1 MQPRDLHRPQ
11 KPTSPLVSCLQGSCL
26 LLVLGLVY
34 AALRAQ
40 PAEGPAIVY
49 GHTPALHPV
58 GHVQGSPQVEVP
70 SVTSAELTAAQP
82 PSPRHGLR
90 EHESDMPFAVLN
102 RERKAQAQQ
111 HGNAFLVYE
120 PTAAERP
127 GGDLDK
133 PGSLD
138 AAVAASAAQK
148 EVMLLC
154 VGGAGSMR
162 TGMNLVFNFRAMGL
176 YNMLI
181 FADKEQT
188 CEALWGVLPQ
198 LACVYWPS
206 RFTAKKPDSLYNTMF
221 NKVALAFFEARKLLV
236 QRLVLGYGLNLLHLD
251 ADTIWFANPFPIF
264 KTLYKDHQLIV
275 QVALPPQPTRN
286 HCSSFVDSHSRS

>member
-11 KPTSPLVSCLQGSCL
+11 KPASLLVSCLQGGCL

-40 PAEGPAIVY
+40 PADGPAIVY

-58 GHVQGSPQVEVP
+58 GHVQGSPQVEV
-70 SVTSAELTAAQP
+70 SAGLTAAQP

-90 EHESDMPFAVLN
+90 DHESDMPFAVLN

-111 HGNAFLVYE
+111 HGSAFLVYE
-120 PTAAERP
+120 PVAAERP
-127 GGDLDK
+127 GGDMDV

-154 VGGAGSMR
+154 VGGSGSMR

-181 FADKEQT
+181 FADKKET
-188 CEALWGVLPQ
+188 CDALWDVLPQ

-275 QVALPPQPTRN
+275 QVARAEG
-286 HCSSFVDSHSRS
+286 

>member
-11 KPTSPLVSCLQGSCL
+11 KPASPLVSCLQGGCL

-49 GHTPALHPV
+49 GRTPALHPV

-70 SVTSAELTAAQP
+70 AELTAAQP

-111 HGNAFLVYE
+111 HGSAFQVYE
-120 PTAAERP
+120 PVAAERP
-127 GGDLDK
+127 GGDMDV

-154 VGGAGSMR
+154 VGGSGSMR
-162 TGMNLVFNFRAMGL
+162 TGMNLMFNFRDMGL

-181 FADKEQT
+181 FADKRET
-188 CEALWGVLPQ
+188 CEALWGVMPS
-198 LACVYWPS
+198 LACVYWPAV
-206 RFTAKKPDSLYNTMF
+206 FDAKRPHSLYNTMF

-275 QVALPPQPTRN
+275 QVARAKG
-286 HCSSFVDSHSRS
+286 